1 MEEEDGEFLKKVKE
15 RESFDIGNKKF
26 VIDEVLPATGIDI
39 KSDPGIPFVYLGF
52 LFLILSTLLSF
63 ISFSKIWVFKRGE
76 EIYIGGTSNRA
87 KISFERYFLQKIKEI

>member
-1 MEEEDGEFLKKVKE
+1 
-15 RESFDIGNKKF
+15 
-26 VIDEVLPATGIDI
+26 
-39 KSDPGIPFVYLGF
+39 
-52 LFLILSTLLSF
+52 LILSTLLSF